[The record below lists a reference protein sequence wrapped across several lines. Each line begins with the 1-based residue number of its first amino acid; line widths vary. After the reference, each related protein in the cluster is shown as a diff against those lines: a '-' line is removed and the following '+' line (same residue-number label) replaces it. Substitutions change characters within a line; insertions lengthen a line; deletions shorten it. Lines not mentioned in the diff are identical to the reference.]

1 GASACADDIEI
12 GAGATLLSMMDR
24 GIHLQ
29 VHWCVLSGAGD
40 REKEARAS
48 AADFL
53 SQAVSAQVEVTT
65 GSSNRRRGLPSL
77 YRFFDANRFFS
88 QAGSVRFCA
97 QHRPVFCRRRFC
109 LGLPSVT
116 VHDWQRNRRVVERH
130 CIDGFNARLLILGA
144 ALLSA
149 RSSV

>member
-1 GASACADDIEI
+1 
-12 GAGATLLSMMDR
+12 MMDR

-77 YRFFDANRFFS
+77 YVFSTPIGFLAKLDQFDFALSIVQYFAVVGF
-88 QAGSVRFCA
+88 ALGY
-97 QHRPVFCRRRFC
+97 RR
-109 LGLPSVT
+109 
-116 VHDWQRNRRVVERH
+116 
-130 CIDGFNARLLILGA
+130 
-144 ALLSA
+144 
-149 RSSV
+149 